1 MLQNDKYTT
10 YILHA
15 FLTYTS
21 KESITFLILFI
32 VAFDWKF
39 GLDKNYIKVK
49 QIVQYIN
56 CKNAASHVYEDGS

>member
-10 YILHA
+10 YILQA
-15 FLTYTS
+15 CLTYAS

-49 QIVQYIN
+49 QIVQYVN
-56 CKNAASHVYEDGS
+56 CKNAASHAYEDGS